1 MGSDVSVSAP
11 TEDRHPGTTSIDTEA
26 TLDILRLLND
36 DDALVAPA
44 VAEVLPELARL
55 VDRAVEA
62 IRAGGAV
69 HYFGAG
75 TSGRLAVLDAAEL
88 LPTFN
93 APDGLF
99 VAHHAGGLGALLKA
113 VENVEDDGDAGRE
126 EAAGSVAPGD
136 IVIGLTASGRT
147 PYVGGALQRAREIGA
162 VTVLVTSNP
171 QAELAAHVDHLL
183 APRTG
188 PEVLT
193 GSTRLKAGTAQKL
206 ILNSFSTAVMIR
218 LGRTW
223 SNLMV
228 DVVATNAKLRGRVVR
243 ILQEASGADE
253 AEARAALEQAGGELK
268 PALLSMLARVDAASA
283 RVAIDEHRGSVAQAL
298 IALTASPAQSDP
310 SAVDVPH
317 DTTQIDT
324 SQVDTSQV
332 DTPGNNTD
340 TSQNGAAPAS
350 VPRGENR

>member
-1 MGSDVSVSAP
+1 MSVSAP
-11 TEDRHPGTTSIDTEA
+11 TEERHPGTTSIDTEA
-26 TLDILRLLND
+26 TLDILVLLND
-36 DDALVAPA
+36 DDAKVAPA
-44 VAEVLPELARL
+44 VAEVLPELAVL

-62 IRAGGAV
+62 IRAGGTV

-99 VAHHAGGLGALLKA
+99 VAHHAGGLGALLRA
-113 VENVEDDGDAGRE
+113 VENVEDDEQAGRS
-126 EAAGSVAPGD
+126 EADTVQPGD
-136 IVIGLTASGRT
+136 IAIGLTASGRT
-147 PYVGGALQRAREIGA
+147 PFVGGALERARELGA
-162 VTVLVTSNP
+162 VTALVTSNP
-171 QAELAAHVDHLL
+171 DADLTAHADHVLV
-183 APRTG
+183 ARTG

-243 ILQEASGADE
+243 ILQEASGEGE

-268 PALLSMLARVDAASA
+268 PALLSMLAHVEAAAARSA
-283 RVAIDEHRGSVAQAL
+283 IEEHHGSVARAL
-298 IALTASPAQSDP
+298 AALTRPADPTAYQQDP
-310 SAVDVPH
+310 SP
-317 DTTQIDT
+317 
-324 SQVDTSQV
+324 
-332 DTPGNNTD
+332 
-340 TSQNGAAPAS
+340 NGAAPALA
-350 VPRGENR
+350 PRGEN

>member
-1 MGSDVSVSAP
+1 VSSDVSVSAP
-11 TEDRHPGTTSIDTEA
+11 TEERHPGTTSIDTEA

-62 IRAGGAV
+62 IRAGGTV

-113 VENVEDDGDAGRE
+113 VENVEDDEDGGRA
-126 EAAGSVAPGD
+126 EAASVRPGD
-136 IVIGLTASGRT
+136 VAIGLTASGRT
-147 PYVGGALQRAREIGA
+147 PYVGGALQRAREAGA
-162 VTVLVTSNP
+162 VTALVTSNP
-171 QAELAAHVDHLL
+171 QAELAAYADHVL

-243 ILQEASGADE
+243 ILQEASGAGD

-268 PALLSMLARVDAASA
+268 PALLALLARVDAASA
-283 RVAIDEHRGSVAQAL
+283 RRAIAEHHGSVAQAL
-298 IALTASPAQSDP
+298 AALTAAQAAAASQTAASQTDLAQTDP
-310 SAVDVPH
+310 SERHAV
-317 DTTQIDT
+317 QNST
-324 SQVDTSQV
+324 S
-332 DTPGNNTD
+332 P
-340 TSQNGAAPAS
+340 NGAAPVPA
-350 VPRGENR
+350 PRGEN

>member
-1 MGSDVSVSAP
+1 MNVSAP
-11 TEDRHPGTTSIDTEA
+11 TEERHPGTTSIDTEA
-26 TLDILRLLND
+26 TLDVLRLLND
-36 DDALVAPA
+36 DDAKVAPA

-55 VDRAVEA
+55 VDRTVEA
-62 IRAGGAV
+62 IRAGGTV

-93 APDGLF
+93 APEGLF
-99 VAHHAGGLGALLKA
+99 VAHHAGGMKALLKA
-113 VENVEDDGDAGRE
+113 VENVEDD
-126 EAAGSVAPGD
+126 EAAGRTEAGSVRPGD
-136 IVIGLTASGRT
+136 IVVGLTASGRT
-147 PYVGGALQRAREIGA
+147 PYVGGALQRARESGA
-162 VTVLVTSNP
+162 VTALVTSNP
-171 QAELAAHVDHLL
+171 EAELAAYADHLL

-243 ILQEASGADE
+243 ILQEATGADE
-253 AEARAALEQAGGELK
+253 AEARAALEQADGELK
-268 PALLSMLARVDAASA
+268 PALLAMLAHVDATAARAAIEEHHGSVAHALTALTMTATPAAPAIDRVDATHAS
-283 RVAIDEHRGSVAQAL
+283 DG
-298 IALTASPAQSDP
+298 
-310 SAVDVPH
+310 
-317 DTTQIDT
+317 
-324 SQVDTSQV
+324 
-332 DTPGNNTD
+332 
-340 TSQNGAAPAS
+340 
-350 VPRGENR
+350 